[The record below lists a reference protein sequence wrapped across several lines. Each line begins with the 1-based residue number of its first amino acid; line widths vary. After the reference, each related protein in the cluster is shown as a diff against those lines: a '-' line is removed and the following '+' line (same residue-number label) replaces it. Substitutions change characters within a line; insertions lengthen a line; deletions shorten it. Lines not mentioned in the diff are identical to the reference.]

1 MSELNTKKK
10 SCCCCGCCYCVFSSI
25 IQLTIFFLFRLVIS
39 CENRHRTCHYD
50 CDNDLDLTLL
60 LIMGVHSFNFQ
71 HNGHTRFL
79 LLLNRHFIHTKNL
92 DNISNWFKNI
102 LINIGFQR
110 FTFAFQIIIIYVYR
124 PSTHTLTLSHSH
136 SQSAWPIKMI
146 SMTNLDSVFQSKCL
160 QQQYP
165 ADNKK
170 WNSRVKKNLLMQRLS
185 NQICHKFEWFEW
197 QCLGKR
203 VFNFIKNHNNKA
215 NQSKDKQKK
224 TKTKTRHNNNR
235 KKQITHTN
243 SQNMIMLLESILPC
257 ITRFSLIVYIQ

>member
-1 MSELNTKKK
+1 MSDWEKRLKDIVFFPFSSNRRVFKWQRRLSCGGFNEWTKYQKK

-124 PSTHTLTLSHSH
+124 PSTHTLTLTLSHSRTH
-136 SQSAWPIKMI
+136 
-146 SMTNLDSVFQSKCL
+146 NLLDQSKW
-160 QQQYP
+160 YR
-165 ADNKK
+165 
-170 WNSRVKKNLLMQRLS
+170 W
-185 NQICHKFEWFEW
+185 QI
-197 QCLGKR
+197 
-203 VFNFIKNHNNKA
+203 
-215 NQSKDKQKK
+215 
-224 TKTKTRHNNNR
+224 
-235 KKQITHTN
+235 
-243 SQNMIMLLESILPC
+243 
-257 ITRFSLIVYIQ
+257 